1 VDDSEISF
9 GKGDRITNA
18 EEVTYSRWIGTAPDG
33 HRGMFPAN
41 QVKIGKD
48 ITNIQ
53 FIDLHWAL
61 NIVNIDYA
69 GFEALSFKK
78 LIIRNI
84 SISDKV
90 VFNVYSS
97 SMRLVCTILNHSFI
111 NLWTQF

>member
-1 VDDSEISF
+1 MACNQICLRTCFTLFYIFLFIVDDSEISF

-33 HRGMFPAN
+33 QRGMFPAN

-53 FIDLHWAL
+53 CIDLHWAL

-84 SISDKV
+84 
-90 VFNVYSS
+90 
-97 SMRLVCTILNHSFI
+97 
-111 NLWTQF
+111 